1 MKKKVIAMLLATA
14 MVASMAACGNDNTPA
29 TSTETTPATTTETQ
43 QVAAEYSQDTL
54 TMVVNGTLT
63 ATVENGQAEFEKQW
77 EDAVGVDLVIEQL
90 DHSNYK
96 DLVGQKF
103 VSMYDNNGKPAADV
117 MILSAEQYADYA
129 STGVLWDMT
138 EAYAN
143 ADFQS
148 RLTNTAVN
156 ESMKI
161 DGKLY
166 GFAPTYGNGCVTYV
180 KKAWIDAVG
189 MKAED
194 IKTYEDYLELLRA
207 FHTGDPDGNGVDG
220 DTYGV
225 VSAGFIGGEAPYVN
239 YLPEF
244 WQDAYPAI
252 LQDESGEWYD
262 GFQTDATKAA
272 LQRIADAYAEG
283 LINPASL
290 TMGTKDARTNF
301 WAADQTGSAGA
312 FSYWAGSW
320 AQNIADNLTKNE
332 LDSEL
337 VYLAPIEEV
346 GALIDREAPVWVII
360 DDMDGDN
367 SREQWIFDKFIET
380 MGDGGEVQMLWVY
393 GAKDVHWT
401 TEAES
406 FTTNAGTD
414 SAKDYSYEAGQF
426 HLKQSPNDPNT
437 VWKKNV
443 NDPALTITAFEGEY
457 ATYQTTNVL
466 VDECN
471 KFFIANSKAAPK
483 SPSSALYSETAGDI
497 TDAKT
502 KAISDI
508 VLNGVSV
515 DDAMATYVETVGAT
529 VEEVLAELNAAK

>member
-14 MVASMAACGNDNTPA
+14 MVASFAACGEEKTPVA
-29 TSTETTPATTTETQ
+29 GTETTPAAGTES
-43 QVAAEYSQDTL
+43 VADVEYSQDTL

-63 ATVENGQAEFEKQW
+63 ATVENGQADFEKQW
-77 EDAVGVDLVIEQL
+77 EDAVGVDLVIKQL

-96 DLVGQKF
+96 DLVGQEML
-103 VSMYDNNGKPAADV
+103 SMYDNNGKPAVDV
-117 MILSAEQYADYA
+117 IVLSAEQYADYA

-156 ESMKI
+156 EAMKI

-180 KKAWIDAVG
+180 KKAWMDAVG
-189 MKAED
+189 KTADD
-194 IKTYEDYLELLRA
+194 IKTYDDYLELLRL
-207 FHTGDPDGNGVDG
+207 FHNGDPDGNGVDG

-225 VSAGFIGGEAPYVN
+225 VAAGFIGGEAPYIN

-244 WQDAYPAI
+244 WQDSYPAI
-252 LQDESGEWYD
+252 LQGDDGVWYD

-301 WAADQTGSAGA
+301 WAADQTGSAGC
-312 FSYWAGSW
+312 FTYWAGTW
-320 AQNIADNLTKNE
+320 AQNIADNLSKNS

-337 VYLAPIEEV
+337 VYLAPLAEV
-346 GALIDREAPVWVII
+346 GAYIDREAPVWCII

-380 MGDGGEVQMLWVY
+380 MVDGGEVQMLWVY
-393 GAKDVHWT
+393 GAEDVHWST
-401 TEAES
+401 KAES
-406 FTTNAGTD
+406 FATNAGTE
-414 SAKDYSYEAGQF
+414 KETPYEYAEGQF

-437 VWKKNV
+437 LWKKNV
-443 NDPALTITAFEGEY
+443 NDPALGVVAFEGEY

-471 KFFIANSKAAPK
+471 KFFTANCKMAPK

-515 DDAMATYVETVGAT
+515 DDAMATYVSTVGAT
-529 VEEVLAELNAAK
+529 VEEVLAELNAK

>member
-1 MKKKVIAMLLATA
+1 MKKKVIAMLLATT
-14 MVASMAACGNDNTPA
+14 MVASLAACGGSDSADNSSNAGSSAENGGEAA
-29 TSTETTPATTTETQ
+29 TG
-43 QVAAEYSQDTL
+43 EYSQDSI

-63 ATVENGQAEFEKQW
+63 ATVENGQAEFKQQW
-77 EDAVGVDLVIEQL
+77 EDAVGVELNIKQL

-96 DLVGQKF
+96 DLVGQEML
-103 VSMYDNNGKPAADV
+103 SIYDNNGKPTVDV
-117 MILSAEQYADYA
+117 IVLSAEQYADYA
-129 STGVLWDMT
+129 STGILWDMT

-148 RLTNTAVN
+148 ILTNKEVN
-156 ESMKI
+156 ENMKI

-180 KKAWIDAVG
+180 KKAWMDAVG
-189 MKAED
+189 KTADD
-194 IKTYEDYLELLRA
+194 IKTYDDYIELLRL
-207 FHTGDPDGNGVDG
+207 FHEGDPDGNGVNG

-225 VSAGFIGGEAPYVN
+225 VAAGFIGGEAPYIN

-252 LQDESGEWYD
+252 LQGDDGVWYD

-272 LQRIADAYAEG
+272 LQRIADAYEEG

-301 WAADQTGSAGA
+301 WAADQTGSAGV
-312 FSYWAGSW
+312 FTYWAGSW
-320 AQNIADNLTKNE
+320 AQNITDNLVKNG
-332 LDSEL
+332 LDEEL
-337 VYLAPIEEV
+337 VYLAPLEEV
-346 GALIDREAPVWVII
+346 GAYIDREAPMWCII
-360 DDMDGDN
+360 DDGDGDN

-380 MGDGGEVQMLWVY
+380 MVDGGEVQMLWVY
-393 GAKDVHWT
+393 GAEGVHWST
-401 TEAES
+401 AADS
-406 FTTNAGTD
+406 FVTNAGTE
-414 SAKDYSYEAGQF
+414 KETPYEYEEGEF
-426 HLKQSPNDPNT
+426 HLLPSPNDPNT
-437 VWKKNV
+437 LWKKNV
-443 NDPALTITAFEGEY
+443 NDPALGVTAFQGEY
-457 ATYQTTNVL
+457 AEYKTQNEL

-471 KFFIANSKAAPK
+471 KFFIANSKMAPK

-515 DDAMATYVETVGAT
+515 EDAMATYVATVGAT
-529 VEEVLAELNAAK
+529 VEEVLAELNE

>member
-14 MVASMAACGNDNTPA
+14 MVASFAACGGDKTPA
-29 TSTETTPATTTETQ
+29 GTQ
-43 QVAAEYSQDTL
+43 NGGAASGEYSQDTL
-54 TMVVNGTLT
+54 TMIVNGTLT
-63 ATVENGQAEFEKQW
+63 ATVENGQADFEKQW

-103 VSMYDNNGKPAADV
+103 VSMYGNDGKPAADV

-138 EAYAN
+138 EAYEN
-143 ADFQS
+143 AEFQS

-156 ESMKI
+156 EAMKI

-166 GFAPTYGNGCVTYV
+166 GFAPTYGNGCVTFV
-180 KKAWIDAVG
+180 KKAWMDAVG
-189 MKAED
+189 KKPED
-194 IKTYEDYLELLRA
+194 IKTYDDYKELLTL
-207 FHTGDPDGNGVDG
+207 FHTGDPDGNGVKG

-225 VSAGFIGGEAPYVN
+225 VAAGFIGGEAPYIN

-252 LQDESGEWYD
+252 LQDEDGTWYD

-272 LQRIADAYAEG
+272 LQRIADAYKEG

-301 WAADQTGSAGA
+301 WAADQTGSAGC
-312 FSYWAGSW
+312 FTYWAGSW
-320 AQNIADNLTKNE
+320 AQTITDNLIKNN
-332 LDSEL
+332 LPSEL
-337 VYLAPIEEV
+337 VYLAPLAEV
-346 GALIDREAPVWVII
+346 GAYIDREAPVWVII

-367 SREQWIFDKFIET
+367 SREQWIFDKFIDT
-380 MGDGGEVQMLWVY
+380 MGDGGTVQMLWTY
-393 GAKDVHWT
+393 GAEDVHWST
-401 TEAES
+401 KAES
-406 FTTNAGTD
+406 FTTNAGTEN
-414 SAKDYSYEAGQF
+414 AKEYKYADGEF
-426 HLKQSPNDPNT
+426 HLKQSINDPNT
-437 VWKKNV
+437 LWKKNV
-443 NDPALTITAFEGEY
+443 NDPALLVTAFEGEY
-457 ATYQTTNVL
+457 ATYKTPNVL

-471 KFFIANSKAAPK
+471 KFFIANCKAAPK
-483 SPSSALYSETAGDI
+483 SPSSPLYSETAGDI

-515 DDAMATYVETVGAT
+515 DAAMDAYVKSVGKT
-529 VEEVLAELNAAK
+529 VEDVLAELNGN

>member
-14 MVASMAACGNDNTPA
+14 MVASLAACGGNDAP
-29 TSTETTPATTTETQ
+29 
-43 QVAAEYSQDTL
+43 VASNSEASQAGSESVSAPVEYSQDTL

-63 ATVENGQAEFEKQW
+63 ASVENGQADFEKQW
-77 EDAVGVDLVIEQL
+77 EDAVGVDLVIKQL

-96 DLVGQKF
+96 DLVGQQF
-103 VSMYDNNGKPAADV
+103 VSMYDASGKPAVDV

-138 EAYAN
+138 EAYEN

-148 RLTNTAVN
+148 RLKNTAVN

-194 IKTYEDYLELLRA
+194 IKTYDDYKALLTA
-207 FHTGDPDGNGVDG
+207 FHTGDPDGNGVNG

-225 VSAGFIGGEAPYVN
+225 VAAGFIGGEAPYIN

-252 LQDESGEWYD
+252 LQGEDGVWYD

-272 LQRIADAYAEG
+272 LQRIADAYTEG

-301 WAADQTGSAGA
+301 WAADQTGSAGC
-312 FSYWAGSW
+312 FTYWAGSW
-320 AQNIADNLTKNE
+320 AQSIADNLIKNE

-337 VYLAPIEEV
+337 VYLAPLAEV
-346 GALIDREAPVWVII
+346 GAYIDREAPVWVII
-360 DDMDGDN
+360 DDMDGDD

-393 GAKDVHWT
+393 GAKDVHWS
-401 TEAES
+401 TEAEE
-406 FTTNAGTD
+406 FTVNAGTD
-414 SAKDYSYEAGQF
+414 KEKTYTYEAGKF

-437 VWKKNV
+437 LWKKNA

-457 ATYQTTNVL
+457 ATYATTNVL

-471 KFFIANSKAAPK
+471 KFFIANCKAAPK
-483 SPSSALYSETAGDI
+483 SPSSPLYSETAGDI

-515 DDAMATYVETVGAT
+515 DDAMATYIDTVGTT
-529 VEEVLAELNAAK
+529 VADVLAELNQ

>member
-1 MKKKVIAMLLATA
+1 MKKKLIAMLLATA
-14 MVASMAACGNDNTPA
+14 MVASLAACGEDTVVDNSDATKATDATPA
-29 TSTETTPATTTETQ
+29 AP
-43 QVAAEYSQDTL
+43 VEYSQDTL
-54 TMVVNGTLT
+54 TMIVNGTLT
-63 ATVENGQAEFEKQW
+63 ATVENGQKEFEAQW

-103 VSMYDNNGKPAADV
+103 VSMYDASGKPAADV

-143 ADFQS
+143 AAFQS

-189 MKAED
+189 LKAED
-194 IKTYEDYLELLRA
+194 IKTYEDYINMLTL
-207 FHTGDPDGNGVDG
+207 FHTGDPDQNGTDG

-225 VSAGFIGGEAPYVN
+225 VAAGFIGGEAPYIN

-252 LQDESGEWYD
+252 LQGEDGVWYD
-262 GFQTDATKAA
+262 GFNTDATKAA
-272 LQRIADAYAEG
+272 LQRIADAYAAG

-312 FSYWAGSW
+312 FTYWAGSW
-320 AQNIADNLTKNE
+320 AQTIADNLTKND

-337 VYLAPIEEV
+337 VYFAPIAEV
-346 GALIDREAPVWVII
+346 GAYIDREAPVWVII

-380 MGDGGEVQMLWVY
+380 MCDGGEVQMLWTY
-393 GAKDVHWT
+393 GAEDVHWST
-401 TEAES
+401 KAES
-406 FTTNAGTD
+406 FVTNAGTE
-414 SAKDYSYEAGQF
+414 KEKPYEYAEGEF

-437 VWKKNV
+437 LWKKNV
-443 NDPALTITAFEGEY
+443 NDPALLVTAFEGEY
-457 ATYQTTNVL
+457 ATYKSTNEL
-466 VDECN
+466 VNACN
-471 KFFIANSKAAPK
+471 VFFIENCKAAPK
-483 SPSSALYSETAGDI
+483 SPSSTLYSETAGDI

-508 VLNGVSV
+508 VLNGVTV
-515 DDAMATYVETVGAT
+515 DDAMAQYIATVGST
-529 VEEVLAELNAAK
+529 VEEVLAELNSAK